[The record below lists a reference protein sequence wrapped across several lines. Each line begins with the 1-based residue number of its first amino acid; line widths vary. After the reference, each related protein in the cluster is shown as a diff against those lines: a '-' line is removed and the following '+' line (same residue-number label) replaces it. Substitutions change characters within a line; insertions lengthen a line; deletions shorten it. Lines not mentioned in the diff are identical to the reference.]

1 MNTENNIE
9 KNDLHFE
16 MNARRKWFV
25 IHNFQVSE
33 TMNILDMFCDINT
46 METCLP
52 CGLFFDFLSP
62 Q

>member
-16 MNARRKWFV
+16 MNARWKWFV

-33 TMNILDMFCDINT
+33 TMNILNMFCYINT
-46 METCLP
+46 METC
-52 CGLFFDFLSP
+52 
-62 Q
+62 